1 MKLKNF
7 KWMTKESHK
16 NIRTESAGR
25 QIVLDFG
32 KYHLSVIDDGY
43 GSDSNLLEIGVFSAC
58 DGVARDM
65 TELPGITEDSDSVKG
80 NLTEAEID
88 AIILKLYAITGTEP
102 RQV

>member
-7 KWMTKESHK
+7 QLLRKEHE
-16 NIRTESAGR
+16 TDGR
-25 QIVLDFG
+25 QIVLDFD

-43 GSDSNLLEIGVFSAC
+43 GSADGLYEIGVFNAC

-65 TELPGITEDSDSVKG
+65 TELPGITAEGDSVKG
-80 NLTEAEID
+80 HLTEADVD
-88 AIILKLYAITGTEP
+88 AIIVKLYAITGTEP